1 MRVAAVA
8 VDGKDAALRA
18 TVRTRFP
25 APAIAAAVLLSASG
39 GALAATTATKPK
51 GDVVKG
57 KALFLKTCGPCHRLA
72 AARTKGRVGPN
83 LTGDRIDYSVA
94 VWVITNGLSLM
105 PGYKGQL
112 KPTEIRDLAAYVA
125 EATKS

>member
-1 MRVAAVA
+1 MPVAAVA
-8 VDGKDAALRA
+8 KDGQDAALRA
-18 TVRTRFP
+18 IVRTRFQ
-25 APAIAAAVLLSASG
+25 APAIAAAVVLSACG

-57 KALFLKTCGPCHRLA
+57 KALFVKTCGVCHRLA
-72 AARTKGRVGPN
+72 PARTRGRVGPN
-83 LTGDRIDYSVA
+83 LTGERIDYSVA

-112 KPTEIRDLAAYVA
+112 RQAQIRDLAAYVA
-125 EATKS
+125 EATKA